1 MRLLAILLPTL
12 TLLPTVALAETTSS
26 EIHVESFDDELV
38 TGDYLTPAGDRL
50 FSDRHRRGR
59 SLIRVREN
67 FRPEMMRNVED
78 L

>member
-26 EIHVESFDDELV
+26 EIRIESFEDELV
-38 TGDYLTPAGDRL
+38 AGDYLTPLGDGVL
-50 FSDRHRRGR
+50 VDRHHRGR